1 MEEIINNIM
10 QSPENTNPN
19 ILRSQLQN
27 IGDGGGGAV
36 YATFTKSG
44 DTWSCDKTAAEL
56 KAAYEAGKA
65 LIANIEYTWIVPMIM
80 LDYGSIQFFE
90 ASAVSVN
97 GLSMQTDKFRID
109 TVHLSYYTQDG
120 TDSVEVNINTWT
132 VDATVYNGA

>member
-1 MEEIINNIM
+1 MEEIINNVM

-19 ILRSQLQN
+19 VLRSQLQN
-27 IGDGGGGAV
+27 IGEGSSSGGAM
-36 YATFTKSG
+36 FTKSG
-44 DTWSCDKTAAEL
+44 NTWSCDKTVAEL

-80 LDYGSIQFFE
+80 LDYGTIQFFE

-97 GLSMQTDKFRID
+97 GLSTQTDKFRID
-109 TVHLSYYTQDG
+109 AVHLGYYPQDG
-120 TDSVEVNINTWT
+120 TDTVEVTIKTWT